1 MLSLPVEKCLVLCIC
16 VASRSREACKLRGV
30 TAKDLLAE
38 LDRLN
43 IMNIQITEIR
53 IG

>member
-1 MLSLPVEKCLVLCIC
+1 MPPEKCLVMCIC
-16 VASRSREACKLRGV
+16 VASRRREAYKLRGV
-30 TAKDLLAE
+30 TAKELLAE
-38 LDRLN
+38 LDMLN